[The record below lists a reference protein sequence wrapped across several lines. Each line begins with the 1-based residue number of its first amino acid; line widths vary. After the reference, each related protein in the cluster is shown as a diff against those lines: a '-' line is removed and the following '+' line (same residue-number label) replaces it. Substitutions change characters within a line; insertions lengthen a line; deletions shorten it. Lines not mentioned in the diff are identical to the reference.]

1 MITNSKIPLSQIL
14 SNNKIAIKVTSAEQA
29 KFLVPDYS
37 HPEDLEMFFQLHK
50 SHYEF
55 VSAGETGFYF
65 QSPEN
70 KEVIDFEEVEF
81 DIKPSLVG

>member
-1 MITNSKIPLSQIL
+1 MNPKRIPLSQIL

-29 KFLVPDYS
+29 KFLVPDYET
-37 HPEDLEMFFQLHK
+37 PEDLEMFFQLHK

-55 VSAGETGFYF
+55 VTASETGFYF
-65 QSPEN
+65 QDPTD

-81 DIKPSLVG
+81 DI

>member
-1 MITNSKIPLSQIL
+1 MNPKRIPLSQIL
-14 SNNKIAIKVTSAEQA
+14 SNDKISIKVTSAEQA
-29 KFLVPDYS
+29 KFLVPDYP

-50 SHYEF
+50 SHCEF
-55 VSAGETGFYF
+55 VSPTGTGFYF

-81 DIKPSLVG
+81 DI

>member
-1 MITNSKIPLSQIL
+1 MTSKIPLSQIL

-29 KFLVPDYS
+29 KFLVPEYP
-37 HPEDLEMFFQLHK
+37 HPEDLEMFFQLHSK
-50 SHYEF
+50 HSEY
-55 VSAGETGFYF
+55 VTASGTGFYF

-81 DIKPSLVG
+81 DINLK